1 MRVGVCCLDS
11 GIIEG
16 HVQHLIKFMGNKMYF
31 LKIIYIIKGSYSL
44 GFNSEPFLRV
54 RSLDYISQRT
64 FDLAEKR
71 Q

>member
-44 GFNSEPFLRV
+44 GFNSEPFL
-54 RSLDYISQRT
+54 
-64 FDLAEKR
+64 
-71 Q
+71 